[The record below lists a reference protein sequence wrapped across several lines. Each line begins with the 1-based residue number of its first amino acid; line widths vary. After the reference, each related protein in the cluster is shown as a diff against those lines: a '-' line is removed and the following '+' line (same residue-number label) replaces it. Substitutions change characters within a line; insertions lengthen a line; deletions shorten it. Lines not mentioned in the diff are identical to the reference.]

1 MSQVY
6 PMFWCQI
13 ACKLRPHGFSRKTRV
28 DVLRGSIFLRSVSR
42 WFFRLLRFITRNFLL
57 SKSVKYSRF
66 QGIFPR
72 PSPSRYYGTLP
83 KLTKFGSQ
91 DLNILWGANALFYL
105 LGRFSCRLVLHF
117 HGCMIRF
124 YFRPISEHITTLSR
138 ESDEITS
145 KIASLISA
153 ILYLRF
159 KGRR

>member
-42 WFFRLLRFITRNFLL
+42 WFFRLLRFITRNVLL

-66 QGIFPR
+66 QGISLVHRRHAIMELCPNWQNLVLRIWIFYEERMP
-72 PSPSRYYGTLP
+72 
-83 KLTKFGSQ
+83 
-91 DLNILWGANALFYL
+91 YL

-138 ESDEITS
+138 ESDEITL